1 MPARWVADRVT
12 GLVEHINAV
21 PKWSIAA
28 ICFAATA
35 GIAAL
40 DKLTGP
46 ETTIGILYIMPVAF
60 AAWCAGRTISY
71 AVAVMAAIC
80 WYGDSQALYPK
91 DLDMFKFTWNIAVYG
106 GVFCFLSIGVR
117 AVRLLVE
124 DQRQLA
130 FTDALTG
137 LPNARCFRDRAALE
151 VARSRRS
158 NLPLTVIYLDCDNF
172 KEINDSLGHSAGD
185 EQLCRVARS
194 LTASI
199 RTTDMAARLGGDEFA
214 LLLCDCGSEAA
225 KRVVAEVRANLERLN
240 VDGQA
245 MTLSMGVLTRAVPPD
260 DLAVLIDSADE
271 LLYEAKRGGRN
282 KAVFDCDVDATPR
295 LAA

>member
-12 GLVEHINAV
+12 SLVEHINAV

-40 DKLTGP
+40 DKATGP
-46 ETTIGILYIMPVAF
+46 ETTIGILYIVPVAF

-71 AVAVMAAIC
+71 AVAIMSAIC
-80 WYGDSQALYPK
+80 WYGDSQALYPR
-91 DLDMFKFTWNIAVYG
+91 DLDMFKFTWNIIVYG
-106 GVFCFLSIGVR
+106 GVFALFSIGVR

-137 LPNARCFRDRAALE
+137 LPNARCFRDRAVLE

-158 NLPLTVIYLDCDNF
+158 NLPLTIIYLDCDNF
-172 KEINDSLGHSAGD
+172 KEINDTLGHSAGD
-185 EQLCRVARS
+185 ERLRRVARS
-194 LTASI
+194 LTAAI

-214 LLLCDCGSEAA
+214 LILGDCGSDAA
-225 KRVVAEVRANLERLN
+225 QRVVAEVRANLERLSS
-240 VDGQA
+240 DGPP

-260 DLAVLIDSADE
+260 DLAVLIDAADE

-282 KAVFDCDVDATPR
+282 KAVFDSDVEAVPR